1 MFLKIGHRLTVYLY
15 HLERTRFLYQIL
27 RHDTHTRSNLQYRK
41 IGTCIYGVG
50 YRLGY
55 VQVGQ
60 KVLAEVLLRSYL
72 FHGDKDTIFFSFV
85 QKKTNWIHIQSVLAM
100 LSLQKSF
107 RFYFISTFMSLL
119 TFTASATHT
128 ATTNVTINNAVI
140 IFSFL

>member
-1 MFLKIGHRLTVYLY
+1 MFLKIGHRLTVDFY

-50 YRLGY
+50 YRLGN

-85 QKKTNWIHIQSVLAM
+85 QKKDELDSHPVR
-100 LSLQKSF
+100 LSYAFFTKILS
-107 RFYFISTFMSLL
+107 ILL
-119 TFTASATHT
+119 HFH
-128 ATTNVTINNAVI
+128 VHVVI
-140 IFSFL
+140 DLYGFSNTYCNDKCYHK